1 MVRYG
6 LGLCIFYIL
15 VKTGVRYWLFRPVP
29 GRPAPLRNNEV
40 LRLLDLAAMLALIC
54 AFFMLAA
61 QIQVIKV
68 IALVAA
74 LVVYDVVIRRCFLEI
89 EIRRLR
95 SKSAKWTHR
104 NAMRHVRRRAESP
117 MFH

>member
-1 MVRYG
+1 MARYG
-6 LGLCIFYIL
+6 FGLCIFYIL

-29 GRPAPLRNNEV
+29 GRPAPLRNNEI
-40 LRLLDLAAMLALIC
+40 LRLLDLIAMLALIG
-54 AFFMLAA
+54 AFFLLVA
-61 QIQVIKV
+61 QIQVIK
-68 IALVAA
+68 ATTLVAA

-89 EIRRLR
+89 EIRRLQA
-95 SKSAKWTHR
+95 KSAKWSHR